1 MRNESLAH
9 YNVSIV
15 FDDLSP
21 EAIPLSIT
29 HMLIKAVEAGDLDAV
44 AEIIAI
50 YGFDENAEEVTE

>member
-21 EAIPLSIT
+21 EVIPLSIT
-29 HMLIKAVEAGDLDAV
+29 HMLIKAVETGDLDAV

-50 YGFDENAEEVTE
+50 YGFDENADEVTE